1 MIELE
6 NISLRYG
13 PKVIFNEVGVVINA
27 RDRIGLVGSNGA
39 GKTTFIKTLLGL
51 AEVDEGRIDMAKYVS
66 LGYLPQDGVSISGLP
81 LLQEVEAA
89 FETVIEI
96 RQHLTEA
103 NEKLDLLSP
112 ESEEYHD
119 LLELMGSWEHE
130 LETHEAH
137 KVKSK
142 VESVLLGLGF
152 QMSDMGRS
160 TNEFSGGWKMRIAL
174 AKLLLKQP
182 SLLLLDE
189 PTNHLDIES
198 LQWLE
203 NYLQSYEGA
212 LLIVSH
218 DRAFLDILCTKIFAL
233 SMGRLDVYSGN
244 YSYFESE
251 SSVRM
256 ELLGKAHANQQKKI
270 EKTERFIERFRSKST
285 KAKQVQSRI
294 KALDK
299 LERIEIEDTE
309 KQINFSFL
317 PPPRSGQ
324 KVLEVEG
331 VHKSYGELTVLSGID
346 FSLERGDRV
355 AVVGVNGA
363 GKSTLA
369 RIIAGEEPYQ
379 SGSVTLGHK
388 VVTAYFAQHQAD
400 ILDEEDTALSVV
412 ERASPAGEVGRARS
426 ILGSF
431 LFEGDDVFKKVGVL
445 SGGERNRLALAKI
458 LLARSNFLILDEPT
472 NHLDMQ
478 SKDRL
483 QVALMD
489 YSGTLLIVSHD
500 RDFLEP
506 VVDKVLEVSH
516 NSIRWYYGSLSYYL
530 TKKEEEAQAILSSKQ
545 VKSITSS
552 LSLNAK
558 ERRQQKAKIREQLK
572 PLKLKLEHMES
583 LIGKHEAEIAA
594 WEEQMKDPA
603 FFRGGEETQAAMNAY
618 DSTKR
623 KVDRLYKEWE
633 DATEGL
639 AELEARLNED

>member
-6 NISLRYG
+6 NVSLRYG

-39 GKTTFIKTLLGL
+39 GKTTLIKSLLGKT
-51 AEVDEGRIDMAKYVS
+51 EVDAGRIEMAKFVS

-81 LLQEVEAA
+81 LRQEVEEA
-89 FETVIEI
+89 FETVIEL
-96 RQHLTEA
+96 REHLDQA
-103 NEKLDLLSP
+103 NHKLDGLSP
-112 ESEEYHD
+112 ETEEYHD
-119 LLELMGSWEHE
+119 LLELMGGWEHE
-130 LETHEAH
+130 LDMHEAH

-152 QMSDMGRS
+152 QMSDMERS
-160 TNEFSGGWKMRIAL
+160 TNEFSGGWKMRSAL

-203 NYLQSYEGA
+203 NYLKSYEGA

-218 DRAFLDILCTKIFAL
+218 DRAFLDTLCTKVFAL
-233 SMGRLDVYSGN
+233 SMGRLDVYAGN
-244 YSYFESE
+244 YSYFETE
-251 SSVRM
+251 SAVRLD
-256 ELLGKAHANQQKKI
+256 LLGKAHANQQRKI
-270 EKTERFIERFRSKST
+270 EKTERFIERFRYKST
-285 KAKQVQSRI
+285 KAKQVQSRV

-299 LERIEIEDTE
+299 VERIQIEDTE

-317 PPPRSGQ
+317 SPPRSGQ
-324 KVLEVEG
+324 KVLEVSG
-331 VHKSYGELTVLSGID
+331 MHKSYGDLKVLSGID
-346 FSLERGDRV
+346 FSLEREDRV

-363 GKSTLA
+363 GKSTLV
-369 RIIAGEEPYQ
+369 RIIAGEEPFQ
-379 SGSVTLGHK
+379 EGELQIGHK
-388 VVTAYFAQHQAD
+388 VVPAYYAQHQAY
-400 ILDEEDTALSVV
+400 ILDEDDTALSIV

-472 NHLDMQ
+472 NHLDMA

-483 QVALMD
+483 QSALAD
-489 YSGTLLIVSHD
+489 YSGTVMIVSHD

-506 VVDKVLEVSH
+506 LVSKVLEVSQ
-516 NSIRWYYGSLSYYL
+516 NSIRWYYGSLSHYL
-530 TKKEEEAQAILSSKQ
+530 QKKEEEALALSS
-545 VKSITSS
+545 VSVDSS
-552 LSLNAK
+552 ADPNAGLNSK
-558 ERRQQKAKIREQLK
+558 ERRQHNSRIREKLK
-572 PLKLKLEHMES
+572 PQKQVIEKCEQQIARLEVVVEKLEE
-583 LIGKHEAEIAA
+583 K
-594 WEEQMKDPA
+594 MKDPE
-603 FFRGGEETQAAMNAY
+603 FFKLGDETKEAMRQY
-618 DSTKR
+618 DSSKL
-623 KVDRLYKEWE
+623 KIERLLEEWE
-633 DATEGL
+633 IATDSL
-639 AELEARLNED
+639 AKLEKDLMK

>member
-13 PKVIFNEVGVVINA
+13 PKVIFNDVGVVINA

-39 GKTTFIKTLLGL
+39 GKTTLIKALLGIT
-51 AEVDEGRIDMAKYVS
+51 EVDEGRIERAKYVS
-66 LGYLPQDGVSISGLP
+66 LGYLPQDGVSTSGLP
-81 LLQEVEAA
+81 LLQEVEEA
-89 FETVIEI
+89 FETVIEL
-96 RQHLTEA
+96 RQHVEDA
-103 NEKLDLLSP
+103 NRKLDGLST
-112 ESEEYHD
+112 ESEEYHE
-119 LLELMGSWEHE
+119 LLELMGGWEHE
-130 LETHEAH
+130 LDMHEAH

-152 QMSDMGRS
+152 QMSDMDRS

-203 NYLQSYEGA
+203 NYLKSYEGA

-218 DRAFLDILCTKIFAL
+218 DRAFLDTLCKKVFAL
-233 SMGRLDVYSGN
+233 SLGRLDVYAGN
-244 YSYFESE
+244 YSYFESQ
-251 SSVRM
+251 SSVRL
-256 ELLGKAHANQQKKI
+256 ELLGKAYANQKRKI
-270 EKTERFIERFRSKST
+270 DKTERFIERFRYKST
-285 KAKQVQSRI
+285 KAKQVQSRV

-299 LERIEIEDTE
+299 VERIELEDTE

-317 PPPRSGQ
+317 LPPRAGQ

-331 VHKSYGELTVLSGID
+331 VHKSYGDLKVLSGID

-369 RIIAGEEPYQ
+369 RIIAGEEPHQ
-379 SGSVTLGHK
+379 SGEVTLGHR
-388 VVTAYFAQHQAD
+388 VVPAYFAQHQAD
-400 ILDEEDTALSVV
+400 ILDKDDTALSVV

-483 QVALMD
+483 QAALMD

-506 VVDKVLEVSH
+506 LVTKVLEVSH
-516 NSIRWYYGSLSYYL
+516 NSIRWFYGSLSYYL
-530 TKKEEEAQAILSSKQ
+530 AKKEEEAIAAQTTAKINTES
-545 VKSITSS
+545 TSS
-552 LSLNAK
+552 GMTAK
-558 ERRQQKAKIREQLK
+558 EKRQRNAKIREQLK
-572 PLKLKLEHMES
+572 PLRQKLESSEKR
-583 LIGKHEAEIAA
+583 IAKHEAEIAS
-594 WEEQMKDPA
+594 WEEQMKDPE
-603 FFRGGEETQAAMNAY
+603 FFKKGEETQTAMTAY

-623 KVDRLYKEWE
+623 KVDRFYEEWE
-633 DATEGL
+633 SATQSL
-639 AELEARLNED
+639 ATLEEELKQE

>member
-39 GKTTFIKTLLGL
+39 GKTTLIKSLLGKT
-51 AEVDEGRIDMAKYVS
+51 EVDSGRIEMAKFVS

-81 LLQEVEAA
+81 LRQEVEEA
-89 FETVIEI
+89 FESVIAL
-96 RQHLTEA
+96 RDHLEEA
-103 NEKLDLLSP
+103 NRKLDQLSP
-112 ESEEYHD
+112 ESEVYHD
-119 LLELMGSWEHE
+119 LLELMGGWEHE
-130 LETHEAH
+130 LDMHEAH

-152 QMSDMGRS
+152 QMSDMERS
-160 TNEFSGGWKMRIAL
+160 TDEFSGGWKMRIAL

-203 NYLQSYEGA
+203 NYLSSYEGA

-218 DRAFLDILCTKIFAL
+218 DRAFLDALCTKVFAL
-233 SMGRLDVYSGN
+233 SMGRLDVYAGN

-256 ELLGKAHANQQKKI
+256 ELLEKAYNNQQRKLD
-270 EKTERFIERFRSKST
+270 KTERFIERFRYKSS
-285 KAKQVQSRI
+285 KAKQVQSRV
-294 KALDK
+294 KALEK
-299 LERIEIEDTE
+299 VERIQIEDTE

-324 KVLEVEG
+324 KVLEVNG
-331 VHKSYGELTVLSGID
+331 LHKSYGDLKVLSGID
-346 FSLERGDRV
+346 FSLEREDRV

-363 GKSTLA
+363 GKSTLV

-379 SGSVTLGHK
+379 EGEVELGHK
-388 VVTAYFAQHQAD
+388 VAAAYFAQHQAD

-412 ERASPAGEVGRARS
+412 ERASPSGEVGRARS

-472 NHLDMQ
+472 NHLDMA

-483 QVALMD
+483 QAALSD

-500 RDFLEP
+500 RDFLESL
-506 VVDKVLEVSH
+506 VTKVLEVSH
-516 NSIRWYYGSLSYYL
+516 NSIRWYYGSLSHYL
-530 TKKEEEAQAILSSKQ
+530 QKKAEEAAVQSTVTASEISTVESGMSS
-545 VKSITSS
+545 
-552 LSLNAK
+552 K
-558 ERRQQKAKIREQLK
+558 ERRQHNARIREKLK
-572 PLKLKLEHMES
+572 PQKQRIEKCEQQIAQWEEVVTKLEE
-583 LIGKHEAEIAA
+583 K
-594 WEEQMKDPA
+594 MKDPE
-603 FFRGGEETQAAMNAY
+603 FFKLGDETKVAMTEY
-618 DSTKR
+618 DSAKR
-623 KVDRLYKEWE
+623 KIERLMEDWE
-633 DATEGL
+633 KATDTL
-639 AELEARLNED
+639 AELEKELS

>member
-13 PKVIFNEVGVVINA
+13 PKVIFDEVGAVVGA

-39 GKTTFIKTLLGL
+39 GKTTFLKALLGMT
-51 AEVDEGRIDMAKYVS
+51 EVDGGRIEMAKFVT
-66 LGYLPQDGVSISGLP
+66 LGYLPQDGVSTSGLP
-81 LLQEVEAA
+81 LLQEVEEA
-89 FETVIEI
+89 FESVIAL
-96 RQHLTEA
+96 RKRLDEA
-103 NEKLDLLSP
+103 NQKLETLSP
-112 ESEEYHD
+112 EDEAYHE
-119 LLELMGSWEHE
+119 LLELMGGWEHE
-130 LETHEAH
+130 LEMHEAH
-137 KVKSK
+137 KVKSR

-152 QMSDMGRS
+152 QMTDMERS

-174 AKLLLKQP
+174 ARLLLKQP

-203 NYLQSYEGA
+203 NYLKSYEGA

-218 DRAFLDILCTKIFAL
+218 DRAFLDALCNKVFAL
-233 SMGRLDVYSGN
+233 SMGRLDVYTGN
-244 YSYFESE
+244 YSYFEKE
-251 SSVRM
+251 SSVRL
-256 ELLGKAHANQQKKI
+256 ELLGKAHANQKRKI
-270 EKTERFIERFRSKST
+270 EKTERFIERFRYKST

-299 LERIEIEDTE
+299 VERIELEDTE
-309 KQINFSFL
+309 KQIDFSFL

-331 VHKSYGELTVLSGID
+331 VHKSYDDLKVLSGID
-346 FSLERGDRV
+346 FTLERGDRV

-369 RIIAGEEPYQ
+369 RVIAGEEPYQ
-379 SGSVTLGHK
+379 SGQVVLGHK
-388 VVTAYFAQHQAD
+388 VVPAYFAQHQAD
-400 ILDEEDTALSVV
+400 ILDEDDSALSVV
-412 ERASPAGEVGRARS
+412 ERASPSGEVNRARS

-472 NHLDMQ
+472 NHLDMR

-483 QVALMD
+483 QAALID

-506 VVDKVLEVSH
+506 LVTKVLEVSH
-516 NSIRWYYGSLSYYL
+516 NSIRWYYGSLSHYL
-530 TKKEEEAQAILSSKQ
+530 AKKEEESLAVQASAQSKTVSSA
-545 VKSITSS
+545 TGMSS
-552 LSLNAK
+552 K
-558 ERRQQKAKIREQLK
+558 ERRQCNARMREQLK
-572 PLKLKLEHMES
+572 PLKQKLETCEKR
-583 LIGKHEAEIAA
+583 IARNEAKVLA
-594 WEEQMKDPA
+594 WEEKMKDPE
-603 FFRGGEETQAAMNAY
+603 FFKKGEETQTAMTDY
-618 DSTKR
+618 ESTKR
-623 KVDRLYKEWE
+623 KVDRLYEEWE
-633 DATEGL
+633 EVTQALATLEE
-639 AELEARLNED
+639 ELNQ

>member
-39 GKTTFIKTLLGL
+39 GKTTFIKSLLGL
-51 AEVDEGRIDMAKYVS
+51 TEVDEGRIEKAKFVT
-66 LGYLPQDGVSISGLP
+66 LGYLPQDGVATSGQP
-81 LLQEVEAA
+81 LLQEVEEA
-89 FETVIEI
+89 FESVIELRARI
-96 RQHLTEA
+96 EEA
-103 NEKLDLLSP
+103 NQKLDGLSA
-112 ESEEYHD
+112 ESEAYHE
-119 LLELMGSWEHE
+119 LLELMGGWEHE
-130 LETHEAH
+130 LDMHEAH

-142 VESVLLGLGF
+142 VETVLLGLGF
-152 QMSDMGRS
+152 QMSDMERS

-174 AKLLLKQP
+174 AKLLLQQP

-203 NYLQSYEGA
+203 GYLKSYEGA

-218 DRAFLDILCTKIFAL
+218 DRAFLDTLCTKVFAL
-233 SMGRLDVYSGN
+233 SMGRLDVYAGN
-244 YSYFESE
+244 YAYFEEE
-251 SSVRM
+251 SQMRL
-256 ELLGKAHANQQKKI
+256 ELLGKAQANQQRKI
-270 EKTERFIERFRSKST
+270 EKTERFIERFRYKNT

-294 KALDK
+294 KALEKVD
-299 LERIEIEDTE
+299 RIELESEE
-309 KQINFSFL
+309 KQIQFSFL

-331 VHKSYGELTVLSGID
+331 VHKSYGDLKVLSGID

-379 SGSVTLGHK
+379 QGDVTIGHK
-388 VVTAYFAQHQAD
+388 VVPAFFAQHQAD
-400 ILDEEDTALSVV
+400 ILDGEDTALSVV
-412 ERASPAGEVGRARS
+412 ERASPSGEVGRARG
-426 ILGSF
+426 ILGTF

-472 NHLDMQ
+472 NHLDMR
-478 SKDRL
+478 SKDQL
-483 QVALMD
+483 QQALLD

-506 VVDKVLEVSH
+506 LVTRVLEVSKT
-516 NSIRWYYGSLSYYL
+516 SIRWYYGSLSHYIA
-530 TKKEEEAQAILSSKQ
+530 KKEEEALAAQAVAAPKTQSAAGTMSS
-545 VKSITSS
+545 
-552 LSLNAK
+552 K
-558 ERRQQKAKIREQLK
+558 ERRQHNARVREQLK
-572 PLKLKLEHMES
+572 PLKQRLTKCEDQ
-583 LIGKHEAEIAA
+583 IAKFEAQVSD
-594 WEEQMKDPA
+594 WEEKMRDPD
-603 FFRGGEETQAAMNAY
+603 FFKQGEETQAAMKDYESA
-618 DSTKR
+618 KR
-623 KVDRLYKEWE
+623 NVDRWYEEWE
-633 DATEGL
+633 ETTQAYTD
-639 AELEARLNED
+639 LEADLQV

>member
-13 PKVIFNEVGVVINA
+13 PKVIFKEVGAVINA

-39 GKTTFIKTLLGL
+39 GKTTLIKTLLNL
-51 AEVDEGRIDMAKYVS
+51 IEIDEGRIEKAKYVT
-66 LGYLPQDGVSISGLP
+66 LGYLPQDGVSTSGLP
-81 LLQEVEAA
+81 LLKEVEEA
-89 FETVIEI
+89 FESVVDLRE
-96 RQHLTEA
+96 RLEQA
-103 NEKLDLLSP
+103 GVQLDGLSP
-112 ESEEYHD
+112 ETEEYHE
-119 LLELMGSWEHE
+119 LLELMGGWEHE
-130 LETHEAH
+130 LEMHEAH
-137 KVKSK
+137 KVQSK

-152 QMSDMGRS
+152 QMSDMNRS

-174 AKLLLKQP
+174 ARLLLKQP

-203 NYLQSYEGA
+203 GYLKSYEGA

-218 DRAFLDILCTKIFAL
+218 DRTFLDTLCTKVFAL
-233 SMGRLDVYSGN
+233 SRGRLDVYMGN
-244 YSYFESE
+244 YSYFEEE
-251 SSVRM
+251 SHARRD
-256 ELLGKAHANQQKKI
+256 LLEKARVNQQRKI
-270 EKTERFIERFRSKST
+270 EKTERFIERFRYKNT
-285 KAKQVQSRI
+285 KAKQVQSRV

-299 LERIEIEDTE
+299 IERIELEDTE
-309 KQINFSFL
+309 KQIEFSFL

-324 KVLEVEG
+324 KVLEVVG
-331 VHKSYGELTVLSGID
+331 VYKSYDDLEVLRGID

-369 RIIAGEEPYQ
+369 RIIAGEEPFQ
-379 SGSVTLGHK
+379 KGEVHLGHK
-388 VVTAYFAQHQAD
+388 VVPAFFAQHQAD
-400 ILDEEDTALSVV
+400 ILDEEDTALNVV
-412 ERASPAGEVGRARS
+412 ERASPSGEVGRARN

-478 SKDRL
+478 SKYRL
-483 QVALMD
+483 QSALKD
-489 YSGTLLIVSHD
+489 FTGTLLIVSHD

-506 VVDKVLEVSH
+506 LVDRVLEVSQ

-530 TKKEEEAQAILSSKQ
+530 GKKQEEALANEASSKKDSVSSTAGLSS
-545 VKSITSS
+545 
-552 LSLNAK
+552 K
-558 ERRQQKAKIREQLK
+558 ERRQRNAKIRQRLS
-572 PLKLKLEHMES
+572 PLKKKLSECEARISANES
-583 LIGKHEAEIAA
+583 AVAD
-594 WEEQMKDPA
+594 WEEKMRDPS
-603 FFRGGEETQAAMNAY
+603 FFKRGEETQKDMSVY
-618 DSTKR
+618 ESTKR
-623 KVDRLYKEWE
+623 KLERLYEEWE
-633 DATEGL
+633 TMTGRMDDLER
-639 AELEARLNED
+639 ELEV